1 MWTLTRYGKTFAQVQ
16 RESMVAFGLHYLPD
30 SLRVQSPKP
39 TRYETMLARQEEARA
54 SRTACQKAQIAA
66 ICNLPQIA
74 DRVNFLASNPGW
86 IETVCPEYQIFADL
100 DGTHA
105 AQFLRNAGFEVVAN
119 GDNGRF
125 GFARTACGIMLS
137 TNGHIWR
144 VEA

>member
-1 MWTLTRYGKTFAQVQ
+1 MWTLTRYGVSPAQLQ
-16 RESMVAFGLHYLPD
+16 RRSMEAFGANYLPD
-30 SLRVQSPKP
+30 SMRVQSPNP
-39 TRYETMLARQEEARA
+39 TRYVVREARQAEARA
-54 SRTACQKAQIAA
+54 SRVACLTAQRRAVAELLTVAEQVIFC
-66 ICNLPQIA
+66 A
-74 DRVNFLASNPGW
+74 DNEGW
-86 IETVCPEYQIFADL
+86 LDIICPEYTRHADL

-105 AQFLRNAGFEVVAN
+105 AQFLRSAGFEVIDS